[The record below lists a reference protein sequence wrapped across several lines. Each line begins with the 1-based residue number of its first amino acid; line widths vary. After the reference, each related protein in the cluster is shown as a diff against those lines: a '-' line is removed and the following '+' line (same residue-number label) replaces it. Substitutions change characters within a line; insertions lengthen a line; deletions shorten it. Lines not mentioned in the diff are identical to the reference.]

1 MSKKL
6 LVMIAVIMA
15 IICVLSFTACKEE
28 EEPQDVK
35 FTVTF
40 DLNYEGASE
49 PFLVTVNENAVV
61 PTQTA
66 PVRNGY
72 NFGGWYTD
80 KTCTT
85 EFTFDAVGSTAVIV
99 KDITLYAKWTAKDI
113 IDSTPILST
122 IVAFYN
128 GENIFVGEDL
138 DVADIVV
145 TATYTD
151 TSKKTVT
158 DFTISGFDSET
169 AGVKT
174 VTVTYTEKGATRTAT
189 VNVTVV
195 EKVVLA
201 SINAVY
207 GGGDI
212 IVGKTLNV
220 ADIVVIATYSDETTK
235 AITDFSIS
243 GFDSATVGAK
253 TVTVS
258 YTEGE
263 ITKTDDVVIT
273 VKECEHTGG
282 KATCKTKAV
291 CTECGES
298 YGELDLDNHEGTA
311 EWTITETTHAQ
322 SYTCCS
328 LVVVAEGNHEGG
340 TATCTTKAECTV
352 CEERYGE
359 LDADNHEGTAEWTI
373 TETTH
378 AQSYICCHAV
388 VVAEGNHEYDN
399 ACDADCNAC
408 GYVRE
413 VGDHAYDNAC
423 DTDCNHCGEIREV
436 GDHVYDNACDTT
448 CNECGD
454 VREVEGHVYDNTCDV
469 DCNVCGE
476 IREVGDH
483 VYSSDCDTTCNEC
496 GNIREAGDHT
506 YDGAC
511 DTECNECGN
520 IREAGEHTYD
530 DVCDASCNVCGTD
543 REAPHSYVSDCDEV
557 CDLCEATRE
566 VEADHTYEDGACKD
580 CGAVEP
586 APVVTGIQASLIEDD
601 TVYFVDTEVNDTVDS
616 VLSVY
621 FVIEEVYSN
630 DSHVEI
636 ATEAYDEVDIT
647 IKSGNEAVAGPC
659 VYTLSYNGFTCD
671 VEVTLVRKLA
681 MIGIITDSGF
691 VSYNSDLVV
700 IAMFY
705 GMGDDYEE
713 DVSASDKLTIT
724 GYNKTDVENTQSVTA
739 TYTEN
744 GITETDTVEIMVLNE
759 NNGIYAIYEGTLDHN
774 ASIEDIIVEDT
785 ILAEYVLDNGDHG
798 AVIDSADVTVIA
810 VNASTIGEN
819 GSVTIQVGEFTYEIT
834 GITVVRTFVDYNVAY
849 NGGELETGVA
859 IDLANVSV
867 TANYSDG
874 STEDVEEG
882 ITLGEYDKTTTG
894 IKEIEVIVNE
904 EVVGTIK
911 VEYVAYNTLYYYNEN
926 GWDSVYAYAWSTE
939 FAPTAPTS
947 SDFVIKGV
955 NGDWATGLK
964 MDRMENV
971 ETGWR
976 YVKLTVNGT
985 DGIKVNKGDIWS
997 GNVVNSSGVSY
1008 THDGKGN
1015 LVLAAGTY
1023 TIDYYSDSNNM
1034 IIKKYEESDG
1044 EQTGTVVTKVLGD
1057 WPGTAMTAI
1066 GNGWYSIK
1074 VEEQVDKIVF
1084 NNGLSGTSEKKTADL
1099 TIDLAKPYYNN
1110 GVWESHIHTY
1120 SADCD
1125 TTCNYE
1131 GCEVTRTASESHS
1144 YPNDCTA
1151 TTCTVCNEV
1160 TKVAGEHTGGEATCK
1175 TLAVCTVCGLSY
1187 GEFNEDNHEGDA
1199 EWTITETT
1207 HAQKYTCCEAVKVA
1221 EGNHE
1226 GGTATC
1232 IAKAVCIVCETAY
1245 GDFADHTY
1253 DANVW
1258 ESDDNQHWHVCTV
1271 CEEEVTDTKAAHEYE
1286 DGTCVCGK
1294 EEPETITT
1302 VGIQA
1307 TLKNDRVY
1315 FVDTEDNDTVDAIS
1329 ASDLVI
1335 SEVLSNESTALIPQS
1350 AYENVTITILSG
1362 NEAVAGACTYVV
1374 RYNDFTYNVEVTLVR
1389 KLKAVSDDNV
1399 FDYDGNVAY
1408 GSTTINIQ
1416 RVLVT
1421 YYGVEGP
1428 FDVTNQ
1434 VVVGDFNPTYVMGEQ
1449 LVNVTYTENGIIAPW
1464 QISIMVIDS
1473 KRLTVTQKE
1482 NVDAL
1487 VLNHEQT
1494 SVDVSE
1500 ILAIYD
1506 VKFVYESGREEVV
1519 TTDITVTVSAVE
1531 CGNNGSITITVDGQ
1545 SVTIEGLT
1553 VVRVLKEITVEYT
1566 GDVEIDINKEI
1577 NTDDITV
1584 TAIYSNNDKEAI
1596 TDYELSD
1603 YDYTTVGTKTISVLV
1618 GGDKVGEF
1626 TVEYVSYTTYYFN
1639 NVDGWEEVYVHSWGV
1654 TETPIAPKAGDYVI
1668 VGSFNGWEDSI
1679 ANGSAVVLCYS
1690 KEDGDGNTEY
1700 YFEGLALPANAELK
1714 IAKVGS
1720 NGTTAEWAEVNLE
1733 STLATGGGS
1742 SNVIISGA
1750 GNYVFYYTP
1759 ATGKLYVGATNSGA
1773 KEPNVKLTTVF
1784 DGTTWH
1790 GVQMTAVEGQDGW
1803 YSIKVDARANRII
1816 FNNGLNDASEK
1827 KTEDLTID
1835 AAKPYYN
1842 NGVWED
1848 HIHIYSADCDTTCNY
1863 EGCEVTRTASESH
1876 SYPNDCTATTCTVC
1890 NEVTKVAGDHVY
1902 DNESD
1907 VDCNACGAVREI
1919 EACVHEMTHYEA
1931 VAATCTATGNVE
1943 YWACSVCGKN
1953 YDAEQD
1959 GNVILDVT
1967 IAIDEEAHTQE
1978 AVWAKDAD
1986 SHRHY
1991 YPCCDADIVADTD
2004 HTWTNGVCSVVGC
2017 GYVCEHNT
2025 EEYVSYENG
2034 THGAICTICTEILI
2048 ESEACSYTHEY
2059 VSVNETIHYA
2069 GCICGDFK
2077 EEEHVDEDANNVCDK
2092 CEQEL
2097 EVACEHTDVK
2107 YVCNDNG
2114 THNEVCNDC
2123 SYIIQENVTCA
2134 YTHEY
2139 VSVNDTIHY
2148 AGCICGDLKEEE
2160 HVYDNACDTTCNAVG
2175 CEYEREITHD
2185 YTKLQTS
2192 ETEHWYVCSVC
2203 DEEQP
2208 ESRASHSGGT
2218 ATCIA
2223 KAVCT
2228 VCETAY
2234 GDFADHTYDANVWE
2248 KDENEHWHVCTVDGC
2263 EVTDT
2268 KAAHEYVEGT
2278 CVCGATEST
2287 EPETVEVE
2295 FTFGENGDP
2304 SHSDGSTASEYT
2316 ETNGDYTLTLTNLSK
2331 VYKNARDA
2339 KGNSALKLGTSSDVG
2354 SFSFTVPSDITKVI
2368 INAAGYKAN
2377 TAKVQINSGDTI
2389 TVSELSNNG
2398 EYKAIE
2404 VDTTTNKTIS
2414 FTTVSGGVRCMI
2426 NSIVFVKAGSG
2437 SEEPECEHTGGTAN
2451 CQEKAVCTLCGQE
2464 YGDYGDHIYG
2474 EDWKSD
2480 DNQHWHE
2487 CTVEGCG
2494 ATDTKV
2500 NHEYVDGICECGK
2513 EESTDPEDPEDPS
2526 TPQDF
2531 ELSFVD
2537 VANRTSYST
2546 TQQVWEQNGVTVTN
2560 DKASSSNNVADYSN
2574 PVRLYASSTLTVE
2587 YASMTKIVFK
2597 CSESKYV
2604 TPLVNSITS
2613 GGTVT
2618 SDGNA
2623 VTVVLDSTV
2632 DSFTLTLGAQVRL
2645 SSIVVTALVGGGE
2658 VECEHTGGTAT
2669 CTTKAVCSIC
2679 GESYGELNA
2688 DNHEGTA
2695 EWTITETTHM
2705 QKYTCC
2711 EAVEVAEG
2719 NHEGGT
2725 ATCTSKKECTV
2736 CGGKYGEV
2744 DASVHTGEA
2753 EWTYTDTTHTKTY
2766 SCCGHVVVDGE
2777 EHVYVDGTCVCGK
2790 AEPASEE
2797 CEHTGGTA
2805 TCTSKAV
2812 CDLCGEEYGE
2822 VNAEAHNWNAGV
2834 VTTPATC
2841 SATGTMT
2848 YTCTH
2853 NAEHTKT
2860 EEIAINA
2867 DAHSWNEGVVTTDP
2881 TCTTEGVKTFTC
2893 VYNESH
2899 TYTDTVAK
2907 LAHTMTHY
2915 EAVAATCT
2923 AAGNVEYWAC
2933 SVCGKN
2939 YDAEQDGDV
2948 LESVI
2953 VAIDEE
2959 AHTQDAIWAK
2969 DADSHRHYYPCCGA
2983 DIVGDTAHTWTNG
2996 VCSVVGCGYV
3006 CEHDTGYVSYEDGT
3020 HGAICTI
3027 CNEILI
3033 ESEAC
3038 SYTHEYVSEDET
3050 IHYAGCICGD
3060 AIEEEHVD
3068 EDANNVCDKCE
3079 QELAVVPEGV
3089 TITFE
3094 FGENG
3099 TASHSDGSDLGT
3111 SASYEAD
3118 GYTLSITDASKVY
3131 KNARDAQGN
3140 SALKL
3145 GTGSVAGSFT
3155 FTVPNDITKVI
3166 INAAKYKKNA
3176 ATVAVNGNSTA
3187 LTKNSDD
3194 GEYDEIE
3201 IDTTTNKTITF
3212 AVTSGYR
3219 CMINSIVFV
3228 KEGSGSEEPE
3238 EHEHDYTKLQTSE
3251 TEHWYVCSVCDVE
3264 KPESRASHS
3273 GGTANCQEKAV
3284 CNLCH
3289 QEYGNYGDHIY
3300 GEDWKSDGTQHWHE
3314 CTVEGCGATD
3324 TKVNHE
3330 YVDGICECGKEE
3342 STDPEDPED
3351 PVVPSAPITASK
3363 TMTELIT
3370 EYGWTSSTTKQT
3382 FKLDD
3387 VVTVKVNGGSNSGK
3401 AYNGDH
3407 IRIYATDSPAGSLT
3421 IDLAEGYEL
3430 VSVNVTT
3437 KTGTYAFLCVGE
3449 DTTTDISNVSTTVSG
3464 TSVVLN
3470 SVKNGTDG
3478 KQVQVTAMEVVYKA
3492 TGGGEV
3498 ECEHTGGTATCTS
3511 KAVCD
3516 LCGEE
3521 YGEVNAEAHNWNAG
3535 VVTTPATC
3543 SATGTMTYTCTHN
3556 AEHTKTED
3564 VAIDENAHSWN
3575 EGVVTTDPTCT
3586 TKGVKTYTC
3595 THNAEHTKTEDVA
3608 IDKNA
3613 HTQDAIWAKDA
3624 DSHRHYYP
3632 CCGADIVADTA
3643 HTWENGVCSVE
3654 GCEYACEHTGGEATC
3669 IAKAECNICGIAYG
3683 NFADHTYDA
3692 NVWES
3697 DDNQH
3702 WHVCTVCEEEVT
3714 DTKAAHEYED
3724 GTCACGKAEP
3734 VEITL
3739 ASIEAKVNESIIF
3752 VGTEITA
3759 SKFDIVKVMSDETK
3773 IDLPEAEYANVTV
3786 ALKNSEDDTD
3796 VAGTYVY
3803 VVTYQEK
3810 SVEVEVTFTRELGEI
3825 VVEPTEL
3832 ELFYNTEITIADI
3845 SSVKAHY
3852 YGTEEVIDVTSSEN
3866 VKIGE
3871 YDKTKVDAIQTVVIT
3886 YTENGV
3892 SVTDTILV
3900 LFVMPSIT
3908 GIDVKQKDPNEALVL
3923 KHGQETVAVDD
3934 VLALYD
3940 VVYVYDNDDEVAVEA
3955 ENITTEAIADL
3966 EMGADTGWVSITVGE
3981 YSYDLEGLTVVDVLV
3996 SISATYGGGEV
4007 DVNAPLD
4014 ESKVTVKATYSYAG
4028 ETAVSEGYELSGFS
4042 SATEGVKTVTVTYQ
4056 GKTSTF
4062 NVTVNDIVDIY
4073 FYNYANWTTV
4083 SAYAWYNNGT
4093 TDVTNAGWPGVVMK
4107 RDGTSKWWFTTV
4119 DADVKYTSIIFNNG
4133 NNGDQTGN
4141 LTLDLSKPYFA
4152 LGAWYA
4158 SKPTSSE
4165 ITNNTVIVKDNAGWS
4180 SDSAIISVHAWSS
4193 STSNTYQTTKIAN
4206 NIYAVKIGITF
4217 TGMLVARISPTD
4229 NSWWN
4234 QTKDITDITKRLVT
4248 ITGWNNDSFTQA
4260 VITVA

>member
-15 IICVLSFTACKEE
+15 IICVLSFTACKQE

-359 LDADNHEGTAEWTI
+359 LDLDNHEGTAEWTITETTHAQSYTCCSLVVVAEGNHEGGTATCTTKAECTVCEERYGELDLDNHEGTAEWTI

-423 DTDCNHCGEIREV
+423 DTDCNHCGEVREV

-454 VREVEGHVYDNTCDV
+454 VREVEGHVYTNTCDV

-520 IREAGEHTYD
+520 IREAGDHTYD

-586 APVVTGIQASLIEDD
+586 APVVTGIQATIIEDE
-601 TVYFVDTEVNDTVDS
+601 VYFVDTEVNDTVDCIIAIC
-616 VLSVY
+616 
-621 FVIEEVYSN
+621 FTIEEVYSN
-630 DSHVEI
+630 GSHVEI
-636 ATEAYDEVDIT
+636 ATGAYDEVDIT

-681 MIGIITDSGF
+681 MIGIVTDSGF

-744 GITETDTVEIMVLNE
+744 GITETDTVEIRVLNE
-759 NNGIYAIYEGTLDHN
+759 NNDIYAIYEGTLDHN

-798 AVIDSADVTVIA
+798 AVIDSADITVIA
-810 VNASTIGEN
+810 VNASTVGDN
-819 GSVTIQVGEFTYEIT
+819 GSITIQVGEFTYEIT
-834 GITVVRTFVDYNVAY
+834 GITVVRTFVNYTVAY

-882 ITLGEYDKTTTG
+882 ITLGEYDNTTTG
-894 IKEIEVIVNE
+894 IKEIEVLVNE
-904 EVVGTIK
+904 KVEGTIK

-985 DGIKVNKGDIWS
+985 DGIKVNKGNIWS

-1008 THDGKGN
+1008 THSGDGN
-1015 LVLAAGTY
+1015 VILAAGTY

-1074 VEEQVDKIVF
+1074 VEEQVDKIIF

-1160 TKVAGEHTGGEATCK
+1160 TKVAGEHTGGEATCIAK
-1175 TLAVCTVCGLSY
+1175 AVCTVCGLSY
-1187 GEFNEDNHEGDA
+1187 GELNADNHEGTA
-1199 EWTITETT
+1199 EWIITETT
-1207 HAQKYTCCEAVKVA
+1207 HTQKYTCCEAVKVA

-1245 GDFADHTY
+1245 GGFADHTY

-1271 CEEEVTDTKAAHEYE
+1271 DGCEVTDTKAAHEYVE
-1286 DGTCVCGK
+1286 GTCVCGK

-1315 FVDTEDNDTVDAIS
+1315 FVDTEDNDTVNAIS

-1335 SEVLSNESTALIPQS
+1335 SEVLSDESTPVIEEGEYA
-1350 AYENVTITILSG
+1350 NVTITIKSG
-1362 NEAVAGACTYVV
+1362 DESVAGPCVYTLSYKG
-1374 RYNDFTYNVEVTLVR
+1374 FTYDVEVTLVR

-1399 FDYDGNVAY
+1399 FEYDGNVAY

-1421 YYGVEGP
+1421 YYGVEGK

-1434 VVVGDFNPTYVMGEQ
+1434 VVIGDFNPTYVMGEQ
-1449 LVNVTYTENGIIAPW
+1449 LVDVTYTENGITAPW
-1464 QISIMVIDS
+1464 QISIIVIDS

-1506 VKFVYESGREEVV
+1506 VKFVYDSGKEEVV

-1566 GDVEIDINKEI
+1566 GDVEIDLNKEI

-1596 TDYELSD
+1596 TDYELSE

-1639 NVDGWEEVYVHSWGV
+1639 NVDGWEEVYAHSWGV

-1700 YFEGLALPANAELK
+1700 YFEGLALPANAELR

-1720 NGTTAEWAEVNLE
+1720 NGTTAEWAEVNLD

-1742 SNVIISGA
+1742 SNVNISGA

-1773 KEPNVKLTTVF
+1773 KEPNVKLTKVF

-1803 YSIKVDARANRII
+1803 YSIKVDARANRIV

-1907 VDCNACGAVREI
+1907 VDCNECGAIREI
-1919 EACVHEMTHYEA
+1919 EACVHE
-1931 VAATCTATGNVE
+1931 
-1943 YWACSVCGKN
+1943 
-1953 YDAEQD
+1953 
-1959 GNVILDVT
+1959 
-1967 IAIDEEAHTQE
+1967 
-1978 AVWAKDAD
+1978 
-1986 SHRHY
+1986 
-1991 YPCCDADIVADTD
+1991 
-2004 HTWTNGVCSVVGC
+2004 
-2017 GYVCEHNT
+2017 
-2025 EEYVSYENG
+2025 
-2034 THGAICTICTEILI
+2034 
-2048 ESEACSYTHEY
+2048 
-2059 VSVNETIHYA
+2059 
-2069 GCICGDFK
+2069 
-2077 EEEHVDEDANNVCDK
+2077 
-2092 CEQEL
+2092 
-2097 EVACEHTDVK
+2097 
-2107 YVCNDNG
+2107 
-2114 THNEVCNDC
+2114 
-2123 SYIIQENVTCA
+2123 
-2134 YTHEY
+2134 
-2139 VSVNDTIHY
+2139 
-2148 AGCICGDLKEEE
+2148 
-2160 HVYDNACDTTCNAVG
+2160 
-2175 CEYEREITHD
+2175 
-2185 YTKLQTS
+2185 
-2192 ETEHWYVCSVC
+2192 
-2203 DEEQP
+2203 
-2208 ESRASHSGGT
+2208 
-2218 ATCIA
+2218 
-2223 KAVCT
+2223 
-2228 VCETAY
+2228 
-2234 GDFADHTYDANVWE
+2234 
-2248 KDENEHWHVCTVDGC
+2248 
-2263 EVTDT
+2263 
-2268 KAAHEYVEGT
+2268 
-2278 CVCGATEST
+2278 
-2287 EPETVEVE
+2287 
-2295 FTFGENGDP
+2295 
-2304 SHSDGSTASEYT
+2304 
-2316 ETNGDYTLTLTNLSK
+2316 
-2331 VYKNARDA
+2331 
-2339 KGNSALKLGTSSDVG
+2339 
-2354 SFSFTVPSDITKVI
+2354 
-2368 INAAGYKAN
+2368 
-2377 TAKVQINSGDTI
+2377 
-2389 TVSELSNNG
+2389 
-2398 EYKAIE
+2398 
-2404 VDTTTNKTIS
+2404 
-2414 FTTVSGGVRCMI
+2414 
-2426 NSIVFVKAGSG
+2426 
-2437 SEEPECEHTGGTAN
+2437 
-2451 CQEKAVCTLCGQE
+2451 
-2464 YGDYGDHIYG
+2464 
-2474 EDWKSD
+2474 
-2480 DNQHWHE
+2480 
-2487 CTVEGCG
+2487 
-2494 ATDTKV
+2494 
-2500 NHEYVDGICECGK
+2500 
-2513 EESTDPEDPEDPS
+2513 
-2526 TPQDF
+2526 
-2531 ELSFVD
+2531 
-2537 VANRTSYST
+2537 
-2546 TQQVWEQNGVTVTN
+2546 
-2560 DKASSSNNVADYSN
+2560 
-2574 PVRLYASSTLTVE
+2574 
-2587 YASMTKIVFK
+2587 
-2597 CSESKYV
+2597 
-2604 TPLVNSITS
+2604 
-2613 GGTVT
+2613 
-2618 SDGNA
+2618 
-2623 VTVVLDSTV
+2623 
-2632 DSFTLTLGAQVRL
+2632 
-2645 SSIVVTALVGGGE
+2645 
-2658 VECEHTGGTAT
+2658 
-2669 CTTKAVCSIC
+2669 
-2679 GESYGELNA
+2679 
-2688 DNHEGTA
+2688 
-2695 EWTITETTHM
+2695 
-2705 QKYTCC
+2705 
-2711 EAVEVAEG
+2711 
-2719 NHEGGT
+2719 
-2725 ATCTSKKECTV
+2725 
-2736 CGGKYGEV
+2736 
-2744 DASVHTGEA
+2744 
-2753 EWTYTDTTHTKTY
+2753 
-2766 SCCGHVVVDGE
+2766 
-2777 EHVYVDGTCVCGK
+2777 
-2790 AEPASEE
+2790 
-2797 CEHTGGTA
+2797 
-2805 TCTSKAV
+2805 
-2812 CDLCGEEYGE
+2812 
-2822 VNAEAHNWNAGV
+2822 
-2834 VTTPATC
+2834 
-2841 SATGTMT
+2841 
-2848 YTCTH
+2848 
-2853 NAEHTKT
+2853 
-2860 EEIAINA
+2860 
-2867 DAHSWNEGVVTTDP
+2867 
-2881 TCTTEGVKTFTC
+2881 
-2893 VYNESH
+2893 
-2899 TYTDTVAK
+2899 
-2907 LAHTMTHY
+2907 MTHY

-2939 YDAEQDGDV
+2939 YDAEQDGNVILDV
-2948 LESVI
+2948 TI
-2953 VAIDEE
+2953 AIDKN

-2969 DADSHRHYYPCCGA
+2969 DADSHRHYYPCCDA
-2983 DIVGDTAHTWTNG
+2983 DIVADTDHTWTNG

-3060 AIEEEHVD
+3060 AIEEEHVYD
-3068 EDANNVCDKCE
+3068 
-3079 QELAVVPEGV
+3079 
-3089 TITFE
+3089 
-3094 FGENG
+3094 
-3099 TASHSDGSDLGT
+3099 
-3111 SASYEAD
+3111 
-3118 GYTLSITDASKVY
+3118 
-3131 KNARDAQGN
+3131 NAC
-3140 SALKL
+3140 
-3145 GTGSVAGSFT
+3145 
-3155 FTVPNDITKVI
+3155 
-3166 INAAKYKKNA
+3166 
-3176 ATVAVNGNSTA
+3176 
-3187 LTKNSDD
+3187 
-3194 GEYDEIE
+3194 
-3201 IDTTTNKTITF
+3201 DTTCNAVGCGYEREIT
-3212 AVTSGYR
+3212 
-3219 CMINSIVFV
+3219 
-3228 KEGSGSEEPE
+3228 
-3238 EHEHDYTKLQTSE
+3238 HDYTKLQTSE
-3251 TEHWYVCSVCDVE
+3251 TEHWYVCSVCNVE

-3273 GGTANCQEKAV
+3273 GGTATCIAKAVCTVCETAYGDLADHTYDANVWEKDENEHWHVCTVDGCEVTDTKAAHEYVEGTCVCGATQSTEPEVPSTTTVTNTIAEIADTNNWVNSTKYSSFALDSNIKVSSTGESNTGKYYQNGEDYRIYQSESGTITITAENGSIVSVKITYTVGNTGVLTLNSTNVASDEVVTVNASSITFGVGNTGSVTNGQVRVTAIEVVYTAGSGSEEPECEHTGGTANCQEKAV
-3284 CNLCH
+3284 CTLCG
-3289 QEYGNYGDHIY
+3289 QEYGDYGDHIY
-3300 GEDWKSDGTQHWHE
+3300 GEDWKSDDNQHWHE
-3314 CTVEGCGATD
+3314 CTVEGCGVTD

-3498 ECEHTGGTATCTS
+3498 ECEHEYDNCEDTICN
-3511 KAVCD
+3511 
-3516 LCGEE
+3516 LC
-3521 YGEVNAEAHNWNAG
+3521 
-3535 VVTTPATC
+3535 
-3543 SATGTMTYTCTHN
+3543 
-3556 AEHTKTED
+3556 
-3564 VAIDENAHSWN
+3564 
-3575 EGVVTTDPTCT
+3575 
-3586 TKGVKTYTC
+3586 
-3595 THNAEHTKTEDVA
+3595 
-3608 IDKNA
+3608 
-3613 HTQDAIWAKDA
+3613 
-3624 DSHRHYYP
+3624 
-3632 CCGADIVADTA
+3632 
-3643 HTWENGVCSVE
+3643 
-3654 GCEYACEHTGGEATC
+3654 EATREALAHAYDNDC
-3669 IAKAECNICGIAYG
+3669 DAECNNCGATRTP
-3683 NFADHTYDA
+3683 ADHVYDNDCDA
-3692 NVWES
+3692 NCNVCNAGREVGAHVY
-3697 DDNQH
+3697 DNACDADCNECGATRTPAD
-3702 WHVCTVCEEEVT
+3702 HVYDNACDAKCNVCEAEREV
-3714 DTKAAHEYED
+3714 AGHVYED
-3724 GTCACGKAEP
+3724 CDDITCNVCNATREPVAHNYVDGECTACGKAEP
-3734 VEITL
+3734 EVHEHVYDNNCDTTCNTCGETREVGAHVYDNACDADCNECGATRTPADHVYDNTCDTTCNVCGAVRTITHTYDNACDADCNVCGEVRTPADHVYDNTCDTTCNVCGEVRTITHTYDNACDAECNVCGATRTPADHVYDNDCDANCNVCNAGREVGAHVYDNACDADCNECGATRTPADHVYDNACDAKCNVCEAEREVAGHVYEDCDDITCNVCNATREPVEHNYVEGICDVCGKEEPETITTVGIK
-3739 ASIEAKVNESIIF
+3739 ASLIEDDTVYF
-3752 VGTEITA
+3752 VDTEKDDTVDAVIA
-3759 SKFDIVKVMSDETK
+3759 ECFVIEEVLSDETTVE
-3773 IDLPEAEYANVTV
+3773 IAGSEYDKVVITI
-3786 ALKNSEDDTD
+3786 KSGDES
-3796 VAGTYVY
+3796 VAGPCVY
-3803 VVTYQEK
+3803 TLSYK
-3810 SVEVEVTFTRELGEI
+3810 GFAYDVEVTLVRKLDTALVEFEVEGLDPELEYAEVKYSKGLEFTASAMFYGEEDVI
-3825 VVEPTEL
+3825 DITDDVVVEYE
-3832 ELFYNTEITIADI
+3832 YADNYFEDI
-3845 SSVKAHY
+3845 QL
-3852 YGTEEVIDVTSSEN
+3852 VTLS
-3866 VKIGE
+3866 
-3871 YDKTKVDAIQTVVIT
+3871 
-3886 YTENGV
+3886 YTENGITAEYQFMVQIINNLRTIYFKTENNSWTKVNAYLWV
-3892 SVTDTILV
+3892 SDDSESELNSTWPGVAMTDSDSDGWYELE
-3900 LFVMPSIT
+3900 
-3908 GIDVKQKDPNEALVL
+3908 IDVEIDRVIFNNGTKQTTDLV
-3923 KHGQETVAVDD
+3923 VDASKPYYIFD
-3934 VLALYD
+3934 ATY
-3940 VVYVYDNDDEVAVEA
+3940 VVGAW
-3955 ENITTEAIADL
+3955 
-3966 EMGADTGWVSITVGE
+3966 GADTTVTTPTTRTIYYYNLHAWTKVYAYSFVGE
-3981 YSYDLEGLTVVDVLV
+3981 
-3996 SISATYGGGEV
+3996 
-4007 DVNAPLD
+4007 
-4014 ESKVTVKATYSYAG
+4014 TYSVAWPG
-4028 ETAVSEGYELSGFS
+4028 TEMTAVGDDGWY
-4042 SATEGVKTVTVTYQ
+4042 SAEINKTE
-4056 GKTSTF
+4056 
-4062 NVTVNDIVDIY
+4062 
-4073 FYNYANWTTV
+4073 TT
-4083 SAYAWYNNGT
+4083 
-4093 TDVTNAGWPGVVMK
+4093 
-4107 RDGTSKWWFTTV
+4107 
-4119 DADVKYTSIIFNNG
+4119 IIFNNNDG
-4133 NNGDQTGN
+4133 AQTAN
-4141 LTLDLSKPYFA
+4141 LTMDYTKPYFIA
-4152 LGAWYA
+4152 GVWQ
-4158 SKPTSSE
+4158 SSNEIPTTVT
-4165 ITNNTVIVKDNAGWS
+4165 ITLNKNGFDWS
-4180 SDSAIISVHAWSS
+4180 ADSATVTVYTMKDEKFHKMTYNTGIYSIEISLADLSGGIIFVRHNPNGGTPSW
-4193 STSNTYQTTKIAN
+4193 
-4206 NIYAVKIGITF
+4206 
-4217 TGMLVARISPTD
+4217 D
-4229 NSWWN
+4229 NKWN
-4234 QTKDITDITKRLVT
+4234 QTGDVNVISTRDHTLTD
-4248 ITGWNNDSFTQA
+4248 WNSL
-4260 VITVA
+4260 